1 MIGRIDEEVAVSES
15 SSPQSPIYKQPV
27 ARIEQPVSKPESQ
40 NSKLETPIPKLET
53 SQHSSMPQ
61 PGVNTG
67 RSLGQILIVL
77 VVVLVLVNIPINYY
91 GLGLAHIIP
100 DSTTVAI
107 YDGLVLKGSG
117 GPEIYVLE
125 DHKLRWLSSPEARGS
140 YFHSAN
146 VRTVEDSLLE
156 QFEQGQ
162 PIRRLVKCHNSSLV
176 YALENG
182 QKRWVENPPPEDKAN
197 KPWDKVYQV
206 TCNFLD
212 GLPDGLPIPENA
224 GTPPHP

>member
-1 MIGRIDEEVAVSES
+1 VNETQNSELQTPNLKPKVNQ
-15 SSPQSPIYKQPV
+15 SSPLSRP
-27 ARIEQPVSKPESQ
+27 
-40 NSKLETPIPKLET
+40 N
-53 SQHSSMPQ
+53 
-61 PGVNTG
+61 VNTG

-77 VVVLVLVNIPINYY
+77 VVLLVLVNLPINYY
-91 GLGLAHIIP
+91 GIGLAHIVP
-100 DSTTVAI
+100 DSTAVVI

-117 GPEIYVLE
+117 PEIYLLE
-125 DHKLRWLSSPEARGS
+125 DHKLRWLSSPEARGC

-146 VRTVEDSLLE
+146 VRTVEDSVLE

-162 PIRRLVKCHNSSLV
+162 PIRRLVKCHHNSLI

-197 KPWDKVYQV
+197 KPWDKVYRV

-212 GLPDGLPIPENA
+212 GLPDGLPISEDPKSA
-224 GTPPHP
+224 SPP